1 MKNNEEF
8 LILGKISVS
17 DLIKLKDEMTFLLD
31 KPSLSNAEKAGL
43 IKFFEMSYELCW
55 KTLKRVL
62 LLHRSIEV
70 KSGTKDIFREA
81 AKAGYIADPEIW
93 FDFIEDRNETVHAYN
108 ESTVNSII
116 EDLAKFTREVEILIS
131 NLLKL

>member
-1 MKNNEEF
+1 MSDSPRS
-8 LILGKISVS
+8 LVLGKISIS
-17 DLIKLKDEMTFLLD
+17 NLIKLQEEMIFLLD
-31 KPSLSNAEKAGL
+31 QPSLSNAEKAGL
-43 IKFFEMSYELCW
+43 IKFFELSYELCW

-62 LLHRSIEV
+62 LLHQSIDV

-81 AKAGYIADPEIW
+81 AKAGYIADPNIW
-93 FDFIEDRNETVHAYN
+93 FEFIEDRNETVHAYN

-116 EDLAKFTREVEILIS
+116 ENLVKFTKEIEQLIN

>member
-1 MKNNEEF
+1 MHDAGS
-8 LILGKISVS
+8 LILGKISIS
-17 DLIKLKDEMTFLLD
+17 DLIKLKDEIGILLG

-43 IKFFEMSYELCW
+43 IKFFELSYELSW

-62 LLHRSIEV
+62 LLHRSIDV

-81 AKAGYIADPEIW
+81 AKAGYINDPDIW

-116 EDLAKFTREVEILIS
+116 EDLARFKQELEKLIA